1 MGGGFL
7 WAYGRIPEKVTGMDK
22 VPEGVGCMS
31 ASGGP
36 GLLVVEGEYGQMGA
50 AIGAA
55 TADLV
60 GRNLE
65 AYQRRFRDEAGLSDA
80 DVRHWGGR
88 YREVAGRY
96 DADIRATLD
105 GLADGAGQPAE
116 YIYALNARTEMLY
129 GSAYREEGCTSVAVL
144 GSRTADGHTLLAQNW
159 DWNAEQGPVTFLLA
173 TRDPE
178 GFSVLTLAEAGMLAK
193 SGLNSAGLGV
203 CANLLVSD
211 ADRGGDG
218 VPYHLLL
225 RGVLQS
231 RTMADAHRKV
241 LPQPRISSGN
251 LLIADAGGEA
261 IDFEVAPGD
270 FGYLVPDD
278 GLITHANHFD
288 SAIGVKDLKRD
299 TAALTLLRPIR
310 ARHLLEPSLARRDVT
325 LADIQSTLRDHYSYP
340 DSICRHINASD
351 ESCVVTV
358 YSVIMDMDA
367 RVLSIAS
374 HPACEEPYATWR
386 LAEVFDD
393 ARAAGTPWLK
403 EMTTAGRGGHRLISG
418 RSR

>member
-1 MGGGFL
+1 MEDKTR
-7 WAYGRIPEKVTGMDK
+7 GRAGR
-22 VPEGVGCMS
+22 MS
-31 ASGGP
+31 DVGGP
-36 GLLVVEGEYGQMGA
+36 GLLVVEGSYGEMGA

-55 TADLV
+55 TAELI
-60 GRNLE
+60 GRNLD
-65 AYQRRFRDEAGLSDA
+65 AYQRRFRDEAGLGDA
-80 DVRHWGGR
+80 DVRRWGGR
-88 YREVAGRY
+88 YRDVAGQY

-105 GLADGAGQPAE
+105 GLAEGAGQPVE

-129 GSAYREEGCTSVAVL
+129 GSAYKEEGCTSLAVL
-144 GSRTADGHTLLAQNW
+144 GTRTADGHTLLAQNW

-173 TRDPE
+173 TRDTE

-203 CANLLVSD
+203 CANLLISD
-211 ADRGGDG
+211 ADRGGEG

-251 LLIADAGGEA
+251 LMIADAGGEA
-261 IDFEVAPGD
+261 IDLEVAPGD

-288 SAIGVKDLKRD
+288 TAIGVRDLKRAD
-299 TAALTLLRPIR
+299 AALTLLRPVR
-310 ARHLLEPSLARRDVT
+310 ARHLLEPALARRNVTIADVKTT
-325 LADIQSTLRDHYSYP
+325 LHDHYSFP
-340 DSICRHINASD
+340 DSICRHVKESD
-351 ESCVVTV
+351 ADRICSV

-367 RVLSIAS
+367 RELSIAS
-374 HPACEEPYATWR
+374 HPACEQPYATWR
-386 LAEVFDD
+386 LAEIFED
-393 ARAAGTPWLK
+393 ARAAGTPWLR
-403 EMTTAGRGGHRLISG
+403 EMTPVAAAAVTG
-418 RSR
+418 

>member
-1 MGGGFL
+1 M
-7 WAYGRIPEKVTGMDK
+7 T
-22 VPEGVGCMS
+22 
-31 ASGGP
+31 
-36 GLLVVEGEYGQMGA
+36 GLLVVEGAYEEMGA

-55 TADLV
+55 TAELV

-80 DVRHWGGR
+80 DVRHWGGV

-96 DADIRATLD
+96 DADIRAALD
-105 GLADGAGQPAE
+105 GLAEGAGQAVE
-116 YIYALNARTEMLY
+116 YVYALNARTEMLY

-144 GSRTADGHTLLAQNW
+144 GSRTAGGHTLLAQNW

-173 TRDPE
+173 TRDAE

-203 CANLLVSD
+203 CANLLVSG

-241 LPQPRISSGN
+241 LPQKRISSGN

-261 IDFEVAPGD
+261 IDLEVAPGD

-288 SAIGVKDLKRD
+288 APIGVRDLKRD
-299 TAALTLLRPIR
+299 TSALTLLRPVR
-310 ARHLLEPSLARRDVT
+310 ARHLLEPALERRDVT
-325 LADIQSTLRDHYSYP
+325 IADVQATLRDHYSHP
-340 DSICRHINASD
+340 DGICRHVNPAD
-351 ESCVVTV
+351 PARVVSV
-358 YSVIMDMDA
+358 YSVVMDLDA
-367 RVLSIAS
+367 GELSIAA
-374 HPACEEPYATWR
+374 HPVCERPYATWR
-386 LAEVFDD
+386 LSEVFDD
-393 ARAAGTPWLK
+393 VRAAGTPWLRAL
-403 EMTTAGRGGHRLISG
+403 TG
-418 RSR
+418 

>member
-1 MGGGFL
+1 
-7 WAYGRIPEKVTGMDK
+7 
-22 VPEGVGCMS
+22 MS
-31 ASGGP
+31 DVGGP
-36 GLLVVEGEYGQMGA
+36 GLLVVEGDYDRMGA
-50 AIGAA
+50 AVGAA
-55 TADLV
+55 TGELI
-60 GRNLE
+60 GRNLD

-80 DVRHWGGR
+80 DVRRWGGR
-88 YREVAGRY
+88 YRDVAGRY
-96 DADIRATLD
+96 DGDIRATLD
-105 GLADGAGQPAE
+105 GMAEGAGQPVE

-129 GSAYREEGCTSVAVL
+129 GSAYREEGCTSLAVL
-144 GSRTADGHTLLAQNW
+144 GTRTADGHTLLAQNW

-173 TRDPE
+173 TRDAE

-203 CANLLVSD
+203 CANLLISD
-211 ADRGGDG
+211 ADRGGEG

-251 LLIADAGGEA
+251 LMIADAGGEA

-288 SAIGVKDLKRD
+288 TAIGVRDLKRAE
-299 TAALTLLRPIR
+299 AALTLLRPVR
-310 ARHLLEPSLARRDVT
+310 ARHLLEPALARRDVT
-325 LADIQSTLRDHYSYP
+325 IADVEATLHDHYSFP
-340 DSICRHINASD
+340 DSICRHVKDSD
-351 ESCVVTV
+351 ADRICSV

-367 RVLSIAS
+367 RALSIAS
-374 HPACEEPYATWR
+374 HPACEQPYATWR
-386 LAEVFDD
+386 LADVFDA
-393 ARAAGTPWLK
+393 ARASGTPWLK
-403 EMTTAGRGGHRLISG
+403 EMTPLAAAA
-418 RSR
+418 

>member
-1 MGGGFL
+1 
-7 WAYGRIPEKVTGMDK
+7 
-22 VPEGVGCMS
+22 MS
-31 ASGGP
+31 AVGGP

-55 TADLV
+55 TAGLV

-65 AYQRRFRDEAGLSDA
+65 AYRRRFQDEAGLSDA
-80 DVRHWGGR
+80 DVRRWGNV

-96 DADIRATLD
+96 DADIRAALD
-105 GLADGAGQPAE
+105 GLAEGAGQPAE
-116 YIYALNARTEMLY
+116 YVYALNARTEMLY
-129 GSAYREEGCTSVAVL
+129 GSAYKDEGCTSVAVL

-173 TRDPE
+173 TRDAE

-203 CANLLVSD
+203 CANLLISD

-261 IDFEVAPGD
+261 IDLEVAPGD
-270 FGYLVPDD
+270 AGYLVPDD
-278 GLITHANHFD
+278 GLIAHANHFD
-288 SAIGVKDLKRD
+288 SRIGVKDLKRD
-299 TAALTLLRPIR
+299 TAALTLLRPVR
-310 ARHLLEPSLARRDVT
+310 ARHLLEPALARRDVT
-325 LADIQSTLRDHYSYP
+325 TADIQATLRDHYSYP
-340 DSICRHINASD
+340 DAICRHVNPADPARIVS
-351 ESCVVTV
+351 V
-358 YSVIMDMDA
+358 YSVIMDLDA
-367 RVLSIAS
+367 RTLSIAA
-374 HPACEEPYATWR
+374 HPACEQPYATWR
-386 LAEVFDD
+386 LPEVFDA

-403 EMTTAGRGGHRLISG
+403 EMADAAVTG
-418 RSR
+418 